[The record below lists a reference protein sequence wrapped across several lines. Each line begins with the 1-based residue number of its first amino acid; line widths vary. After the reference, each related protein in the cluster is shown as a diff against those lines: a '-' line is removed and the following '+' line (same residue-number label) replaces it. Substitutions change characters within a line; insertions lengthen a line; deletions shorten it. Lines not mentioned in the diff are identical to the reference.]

1 MVVFVWCFFLPVAP
15 CFHMFSTSF
24 CEELLWDYL
33 VAFRSFESLNTPG
46 LGIRRVDVAGFLQG
60 FGQLCKGRNC
70 NILQF
75 CTWIDNA
82 WVILRLHGLIQL
94 LLPMSRRRL
103 FSSHPTS
110 LLENPLACEW
120 CSWIFAMIWVE
131 LSDFRSWCICW
142 WRVGVL
148 LFVLLSV
155 SRSHLKRSQPYQWH
169 NMTHGARFKV
179 SRRWVPM
186 SAWLVPVFIAW
197 RRHERSE
204 PLWTCHSNDDSVVVI
219 CCNQLSWWSIT
230 CFLQYSSVAIRPYS
244 PLAAI
249 SLSPGASLIFNF
261 CVCGWV
267 WLRISYSFRF
277 LSKAFQYSLS
287 FRIFMAW
294 QCRNQTSLAG
304 QVPVHELMLEVVDTG
319 VNGLPKRPASISRWT
334 TRRILI
340 CASGWDCWLEPR
352 HMCGKRCYFYLFL
365 GFDFAK
371 VMT

>member
-1 MVVFVWCFFLPVAP
+1 
-15 CFHMFSTSF
+15 MFSTSF

-46 LGIRRVDVAGFLQG
+46 LGIRRVNVAGFLQG
-60 FGQLCKGRNC
+60 QLGNSAKEGTA
-70 NILQF
+70 ILHLKRL
-75 CTWIDNA
+75 WIDNA
-82 WVILRLHGLIQL
+82 WVILRLLHGLIQL

-131 LSDFRSWCICW
+131 LSDFRSWCIYVDEGLEY
-142 WRVGVL
+142 VGVL

-204 PLWTCHSNDDSVVVI
+204 PLWTCHGNDDSVVVI

-230 CFLQYSSVAIRPYS
+230 IP
-244 PLAAI
+244 
-249 SLSPGASLIFNF
+249 
-261 CVCGWV
+261 
-267 WLRISYSFRF
+267 
-277 LSKAFQYSLS
+277 
-287 FRIFMAW
+287 
-294 QCRNQTSLAG
+294 
-304 QVPVHELMLEVVDTG
+304 
-319 VNGLPKRPASISRWT
+319 
-334 TRRILI
+334 
-340 CASGWDCWLEPR
+340 
-352 HMCGKRCYFYLFL
+352 
-365 GFDFAK
+365 
-371 VMT
+371 